1 MKIKLVENI
10 NINIPVDQI
19 KIFEKTK
26 IVESAGKNYEARGI
40 VESVPF
46 TRYDHVNENM
56 RYYPES
62 TIDVLLKSGVGEG
75 SKCYAN
81 HAENEED
88 VTKLAG
94 IWHNIRKDSKNKVGR
109 ADLYCIGDYGQLFLD
124 ALKAGSKG
132 EGISTVAWGEFEEDY
147 NELQKYNHL
156 GSNVKIVKAST
167 LDWSSAGDW
176 VSQPSQKVFATL
188 ENVKDNN
195 ENSSNLN
202 ESYTNNSKTNDKLDE
217 NIKLQENKK
226 EVYMDKSILKNM
238 VLNEIKRS
246 KNNPNLLEAI
256 QELKEIDCSG
266 DVELTNKIDT
276 AVDAITSKLNE
287 SKSNVEKQ
295 LNESTTKLNEM
306 TIKYNKLVENYNKAS
321 KKIVELNES
330 ANLMSSDIKCLVEDC
345 GHRDKDIKCLVEDRK
360 VMIADLKK
368 MVEDRKAMKKDVKGL
383 TAKLK
388 EAEEA
393 IDGYEKEME
402 KNGIAFDEDDEEK
415 PVELDAD
422 GNPIVKVEE
431 PVMAEEE
438 IPAPETL
445 AAPAKVEEP
454 VVEVKE
460 EEMPAPEV
468 LPEVPAEIK
477 EEGDEQ
483 ELPMQIDPLP
493 TEPVMAEE
501 EDEMM
506 TLDFDNDEEVEEL
519 EEEDAFD
526 AFAPA
531 GEENEVME
539 QPVISEEE
547 MEIEA
552 NPANPAAPA
561 EEVKE
566 EEMPAPDMFP
576 TEEPKLEEE
585 EDEDSDEEDEEDEE
599 KVEEPKEEM
608 KESIKF
614 VWDTKKEVKKVPAKA
629 KMVESTIKADLKK
642 FYESQIAKNPSVKAI
657 EKQIMSAKTL
667 LEAFDMVDT
676 FRSRKS
682 DKLVKVTESKKSDNG
697 VIKFKF

>member
-1 MKIKLVENI
+1 MKIKLVEKIGINVPIENI
-10 NINIPVDQI
+10 QVFD
-19 KIFEKTK
+19 KVK
-26 IVESAGKNYEARGI
+26 IVEAAGQNYEARGI
-40 VESVPF
+40 VKSVPF
-46 TRYDHVNENM
+46 TRYDHTNENN
-56 RYYPES
+56 RYYPEE
-62 TIDVLLKSGVGEG
+62 TVDVLIKTGIGEG

-94 IWHNIRKDSKNKVGR
+94 IWHNVVKDIKNKVGR
-109 ADLYCIGDYGQLFLD
+109 ADLYCIGEYGQLFLD
-124 ALKAGSKG
+124 ALKAGSRG
-132 EGISTVAWGEFEEDY
+132 EGLSTVAWGEFIEEY
-147 NELQKYNHL
+147 KELQKYSHL
-156 GSNVKIVKAST
+156 GPNVKIVNPST
-167 LDWSSAGDW
+167 LDWSSCGDW

-188 ENVKDNN
+188 ENVKENNN

-266 DVELTNKIDT
+266 DTELTNKVDT
-276 AVDAITSKLNE
+276 AVDTITAKLNE

-330 ANLMSSDIKCLVEDC
+330 TNIMGSDIKYLVEDTNHRDNDIKCLA
-345 GHRDKDIKCLVEDRK
+345 EDRK
-360 VMIADLKK
+360 TMISDLKK
-368 MVEDRKAMKKDVKGL
+368 MIEDRKSMRKDIKGL

-388 EAEEA
+388 EAEEV
-393 IDGYEKEME
+393 IGKQE
-402 KNGIAFDEDDEEK
+402 DELGKLGFEFEEEE
-415 PVELDAD
+415 ELDAD
-422 GNPIVKVEE
+422 GNPIVKDEK
-431 PVMAEEE
+431 PVMGEEE
-438 IPAPETL
+438 MPAPETL
-445 AAPAKVEEP
+445 AAPA
-454 VVEVKE
+454 EVKE
-460 EEMPAPEV
+460 EELPAPEV

-483 ELPMQIDPLP
+483 ELPMQVDTLP
-493 TEPVMAEE
+493 TEPAMAEE
-501 EDEMM
+501 DE
-506 TLDFDNDEEVEEL
+506 TITFDFDDDEEL
-519 EEEDAFD
+519 EEEDAFS
-526 AFAPA
+526 AFEPEIEEPMVEEDGIVAP
-531 GEENEVME
+531 
-539 QPVISEEE
+539 EE
-547 MEIEA
+547 MPVEM
-552 NPANPAAPA
+552 PA

-566 EEMPAPDMFP
+566 EEMPAPETLP

-585 EDEDSDEEDEEDEE
+585 EDEVDENGNPIE
-599 KVEEPKEEM
+599 KVEEPKEEI

-614 VWDTKKEVKKVPAKA
+614 VWDTKKEVKKVAPKA
-629 KMVESTIKADLKK
+629 KIVENTIKADLKK
-642 FYESQIAKNPSVKAI
+642 FYEKQIAKNPSVKAI
-657 EKQIMSAKTL
+657 EKQIMSAKSL

-682 DKLVKVTESKKSDNG
+682 DKLVKVTESKKSDTG
-697 VIKFKF
+697 SIIFKF